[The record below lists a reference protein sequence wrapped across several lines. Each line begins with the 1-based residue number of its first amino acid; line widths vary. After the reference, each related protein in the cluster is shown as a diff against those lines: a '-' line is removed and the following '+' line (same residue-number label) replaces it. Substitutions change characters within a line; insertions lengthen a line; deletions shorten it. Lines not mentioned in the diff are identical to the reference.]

1 MDLRL
6 DGTVALVT
14 GGSRGIGKRIARAL
28 AREKCAVGICAR
40 SEEELRAAAEELED
54 EGVAVSAVSADV
66 TDPDDAERFVAR
78 CREELGPIGVLVNN
92 VGGNRRKPFAE
103 TTDEDWRELFEL
115 NVNSAFRLSRRVI
128 PEMREAGRGSIVFI
142 SSIFGRE
149 AGGPGLSIYNTTKTA
164 LISAAKIMALEL
176 APHGVRVNTVA
187 PGSIRFPGGS
197 WDRRVKEDPEGMAEF
212 VDAHLPLGR
221 FGRAE
226 EVADVVAF
234 LCSDRAALVTGA
246 CIPVDGAQGRS
257 LI

>member
-54 EGVAVSAVSADV
+54 DGVAVSAVSADV

-78 CREELGPIGVLVNN
+78 CREELGPIGILVNN

-149 AGGPGLSIYNTTKTA
+149 AGGPGLSIYNTTKSA
-164 LISAAKIMALEL
+164 LISLAKVMAADL
-176 APHGVRVNTVA
+176 AGDGIRVNSVA
-187 PGSIRFPGGS
+187 PGSIRFEGGS
-197 WDRRVKEDPEGMAEF
+197 WDRRVNEQPEKMKQF
-212 VDAHLPLGR
+212 VADNIPLGR
-221 FGRAE
+221 FGRAD
-226 EVADVVAF
+226 EVGDVVAF
-234 LCSDRAALVTGA
+234 LSSARASWVSGVCLN
-246 CIPVDGAQGRS
+246 VDGVQSHS